1 MEGEGE
7 SSSGEIGECK
17 GRGVGVASQ
26 INPPSNF
33 SHFPSRPL
41 SDHPI
46 TSTDG
51 SLDHPLE
58 YVHISTQMENYFLLC
73 QKLSNI
79 KYSF

>member
-7 SSSGEIGECK
+7 SSSGEIGEWE
-17 GRGVGVASQ
+17 GMGGGVASQ

-58 YVHISTQMENYFLLC
+58 
-73 QKLSNI
+73 
-79 KYSF
+79 

>member
-51 SLDHPLE
+51 SLDQPLE
-58 YVHISTQMENYFLLC
+58 YVHISTQMENYFLFC
-73 QKLSNI
+73 QQNYQI
-79 KYSF
+79 

>member
-7 SSSGEIGECK
+7 SSSGEIGEWE
-17 GRGVGVASQ
+17 GMGGGVAPQ

-58 YVHISTQMENYFLLC
+58 YVHIFTQMENYFLV
-73 QKLSNI
+73 LSTE
-79 KYSF
+79 

>member
-58 YVHISTQMENYFLLC
+58 
-73 QKLSNI
+73 
-79 KYSF
+79 